1 MINQQSPFIQ
11 KAASVTNIML
21 MVILAL
27 VPGLIFYVYFFGV
40 GVLLNVFVASLT
52 ALIAEYFVL
61 KMRKLPPKVY
71 LSDGSALV
79 AAWLLA
85 LSIPSIAPWWIIVV
99 GTLFTIVIA
108 KHFYGGLGSNIFNPA
123 MIGYAVLLISFPA
136 IMTKWPSP
144 IENSLSME
152 SIRQALQVFFYGLT
166 QVGDGLTS
174 ATPLDY
180 IKTELLQGQ
189 ILPDITI
196 PNVGLATILTSN
208 QIISLAYLLGGIVLL
223 HKKIISWHLP
233 ITYLL
238 SLAFISG
245 LFHLIDPNNYSTIS
259 FHLLN
264 GGTMLCAFFII
275 TDPVSGPTTPKGKIW
290 FAFMVA
296 ILVYVIRVFGG
307 YPEGIAFAVIFMNI
321 CVPLIDNLT
330 QPKVFGHG

>member
-196 PNVGLATILTSN
+196 PNVGLATILTST

>member
-1 MINQQSPFIQ
+1 
-11 KAASVTNIML
+11 
-21 MVILAL
+21 
-27 VPGLIFYVYFFGV
+27 
-40 GVLLNVFVASLT
+40 
-52 ALIAEYFVL
+52 
-61 KMRKLPPKVY
+61 
-71 LSDGSALV
+71 
-79 AAWLLA
+79 
-85 LSIPSIAPWWIIVV
+85 
-99 GTLFTIVIA
+99 
-108 KHFYGGLGSNIFNPA
+108 
-123 MIGYAVLLISFPA
+123 
-136 IMTKWPSP
+136 
-144 IENSLSME
+144 ME

-196 PNVGLATILTSN
+196 PNAGLVTILTST

>member
-52 ALIAEYFVL
+52 ALITEYFVL

-85 LSIPSIAPWWIIVV
+85 LSIPSIAPWWIIIV
-99 GTLFTIVIA
+99 GTFFTIVIA

-196 PNVGLATILTSN
+196 PNVGLATMLTST

-238 SLAFISG
+238 SLSFISG

>member
-61 KMRKLPPKVY
+61 KMRKLPLKVY

-144 IENSLSME
+144 IENSLSIE

-196 PNVGLATILTSN
+196 QNVGLATILTSN

-238 SLAFISG
+238 SLSFISG

>member
-40 GVLLNVFVASLT
+40 GVLLNVVVASLT

-196 PNVGLATILTSN
+196 PNVGLATMLTST
-208 QIISLAYLLGGIVLL
+208 QIISLAYLLGGFVLL

>member
-85 LSIPSIAPWWIIVV
+85 LSIPSIAPWWIIIV
-99 GTLFTIVIA
+99 GTFFTIVIA

-196 PNVGLATILTSN
+196 PNVGLATMLTST

>member
-40 GVLLNVFVASLT
+40 GVLLNVVVASLT

-144 IENSLSME
+144 IENSLSIE

-196 PNVGLATILTSN
+196 PNVGLATILTST

>member
-40 GVLLNVFVASLT
+40 GVLLNVFAASLT

-71 LSDGSALV
+71 LFDGSALV

-85 LSIPSIAPWWIIVV
+85 LSIPSIAPWWIVVV

-152 SIRQALQVFFYGLT
+152 SIRQALQIFFYGLT

-196 PNVGLATILTSN
+196 PNVGLATILTST

>member
-196 PNVGLATILTSN
+196 PNVGLATILTST
-208 QIISLAYLLGGIVLL
+208 QIISLAYLLGGIMLL

>member
-85 LSIPSIAPWWIIVV
+85 LSIPSIAPWWIIIV
-99 GTLFTIVIA
+99 GTFFTIVIA

-196 PNVGLATILTSN
+196 PNAGLVTILTST

>member
-11 KAASVTNIML
+11 KSSSVTSIML
-21 MVILAL
+21 LVILAL
-27 VPGLIFYVYFFGV
+27 IPGLVFYVHYFGV
-40 GVLLNVFVASLT
+40 GVLLNLVAASIT
-52 ALIAEYFVL
+52 AILAEYLVL
-61 KMRKLPPKVY
+61 KIRKLPPKVY
-71 LSDGSALV
+71 LYDGSALV

-136 IMTKWPSP
+136 LMNKWPSP
-144 IENSLSME
+144 IENSLSLE
-152 SIRQALQVFFYGLT
+152 SIGQAFQIFFYGLEV
-166 QVGDGLTS
+166 VGDGLTS

-180 IKTELLQGQ
+180 VKTELLQGQ
-189 ILPDITI
+189 ILPDISIASISTST
-196 PNVGLATILTSN
+196 NLTST
-208 QIISLAYLLGGIVLL
+208 QIVSLGYLLGGVGLL
-223 HKKIISWHLP
+223 YKKIISWHLP
-233 ITYLL
+233 VTYLL

-245 LFHLIDPNNYSTIS
+245 FFHFVDPNNFSSVT

-264 GGTMLCAFFII
+264 GGTILCAFFIL
-275 TDPVSGPTTPKGKIW
+275 TDPVSGPTTPKGKLW

-330 QPKVFGHG
+330 QPKVFGHD

>member
-71 LSDGSALV
+71 LSGGSALV

-144 IENSLSME
+144 IENSLSIE

-196 PNVGLATILTSN
+196 RNFGLATILTSN

-290 FAFMVA
+290 FACMVA

>member
-144 IENSLSME
+144 IENSLSIE
-152 SIRQALQVFFYGLT
+152 SIWQALQVFFYGLT

-238 SLAFISG
+238 SLSFISG

>member
-196 PNVGLATILTSN
+196 PNVGLATMLTST

>member
-11 KAASVTNIML
+11 KAASVTNIMF

-61 KMRKLPPKVY
+61 KIRKLPPIVY

-196 PNVGLATILTSN
+196 PNVGLATILTST

>member
-52 ALIAEYFVL
+52 ALITEYFVL

-85 LSIPSIAPWWIIVV
+85 LSIPSIAPWWIIIV
-99 GTLFTIVIA
+99 GTFFTIVIA

-196 PNVGLATILTSN
+196 PNAGLVTILTST

>member
-61 KMRKLPPKVY
+61 KMRKLPLKVY

-144 IENSLSME
+144 IENSLSIE

-196 PNVGLATILTSN
+196 QNVGLATILTSN

>member
-11 KAASVTNIML
+11 KAASVTNIMF

-144 IENSLSME
+144 IENSLSIE

-196 PNVGLATILTSN
+196 RNVGLATILTSN

>member
-144 IENSLSME
+144 IENSLSIE
-152 SIRQALQVFFYGLT
+152 SIGQALQVFFYGLT

-196 PNVGLATILTSN
+196 QNVGLATILTSN

>member
-85 LSIPSIAPWWIIVV
+85 LSIPSIAPWWIVVV

-196 PNVGLATILTSN
+196 PNVGLATILTST

>member
-144 IENSLSME
+144 IENSLSIE

-196 PNVGLATILTSN
+196 QNVGLATILTSN

-264 GGTMLCAFFII
+264 GGTMFCAFFII

>member
-144 IENSLSME
+144 IENSLSIE

-196 PNVGLATILTSN
+196 PNAGLVTILTST

-245 LFHLIDPNNYSTIS
+245 LFHLIDPNNYSTIG